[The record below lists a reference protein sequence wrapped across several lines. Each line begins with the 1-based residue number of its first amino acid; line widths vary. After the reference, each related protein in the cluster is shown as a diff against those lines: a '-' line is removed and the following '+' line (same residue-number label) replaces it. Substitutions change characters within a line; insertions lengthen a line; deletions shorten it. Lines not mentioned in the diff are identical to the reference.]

1 LPPVYF
7 KRGSSAPRQRRS
19 NHTTP
24 AQHMTYFEQVFTE
37 LRLHPEKIAI
47 VRHNIAQFQA
57 QPYLKKGLH
66 TAIDRLLLVFE
77 DDNDIELL
85 YRQVM
90 SDDNIALR
98 VRRYPL
104 IFKGIIKINADSVA
118 GSNVDADLI
127 KD

>member
-24 AQHMTYFEQVFTE
+24 AQHMTYFEQVFAE
-37 LRLHPEKIAI
+37 LRRHPEKIAI

-77 DDNDIELL
+77 DDKDIERL

-90 SDDNIALR
+90 SDDDIALR

-104 IFKGIIKINADSVA
+104 IFKGIINITADSVA

>member
-1 LPPVYF
+1 LVAVYF
-7 KRGSSAPRQRRS
+7 KRGSSAPIKRRS
-19 NHTTP
+19 SRATP
-24 AQHMTYFEQVFTE
+24 AEHTAYFEQVFAV

-47 VRHNIAQFQA
+47 VRRNIAEFQA

-66 TAIDRLLLVFE
+66 TAIDLLLLVFE

-90 SDDNIALR
+90 SDDIGQR

-104 IFKGIIKINADSVA
+104 IFKGIISIDS
-118 GSNVDADLI
+118 DAV
-127 KD
+127 

>member
-1 LPPVYF
+1 MVAVYF
-7 KRGSSAPRQRRS
+7 KRGSSAPRKRRS
-19 NHTTP
+19 SRATP
-24 AQHMTYFEQVFTE
+24 AEHTAYFEQVFAE
-37 LRLHPEKIAI
+37 LRLRPEKIAI
-47 VRHNIAQFQA
+47 VRHNIAEFQA

-90 SDDNIALR
+90 SDDIGQR

-104 IFKGIIKINADSVA
+104 IFKGIISIDSNAV
-118 GSNVDADLI
+118 
-127 KD
+127 

>member
-1 LPPVYF
+1 MPPVYF

-24 AQHMTYFEQVFTE
+24 AQHMTYFEQVFAE
-37 LRLHPEKIAI
+37 LRRHPEKIAI
-47 VRHNIAQFQA
+47 VRYNIAQFQA

>member
-1 LPPVYF
+1 MAAVYF
-7 KRGSSAPRQRRS
+7 KRGSSAPRPRRS
-19 NHTTP
+19 SRATPVLHTVF
-24 AQHMTYFEQVFTE
+24 FEQVFAE
-37 LRLHPEKIAI
+37 LRLNPDKIAI
-47 VRHNIAQFQA
+47 VRSNIAEFQA

-90 SDDNIALR
+90 SDDIGQR

-104 IFKGIIKINADSVA
+104 IFKGIISTH
-118 GSNVDADLI
+118 SNTV
-127 KD
+127 

>member
-1 LPPVYF
+1 MPAVYF
-7 KRGSSAPRQRRS
+7 KRGSSQPRQRRS
-19 NHTTP
+19 NRATP
-24 AQHMTYFEQVFTE
+24 VQHMAYFEQVFAE

-47 VRHNIAQFQA
+47 VRHNIAEFQA

-77 DDNDIELL
+77 DDDDIERL

-90 SDDNIALR
+90 SDDIGQR

-104 IFKGIIKINADSVA
+104 IFKGLISIS
-118 GSNVDADLI
+118 SDLI
-127 KD
+127 